1 LADLSGPLKEMT
13 DISYCI
19 VVIVRTTPKDKS
31 GIKAGSGTGVKRA
44 PDTCKDVPDSEWSG
58 CYFELIDLEVADVFV
73 INTDSSSSF
82 PFGAYLYTTSAIR
95 QDTICS
101 QLGMP
106 KILPSQLEYD
116 FNEYI
121 SQQNT
126 CVEETATSEPPSSLS
141 SPTTYNTSENGSAT
155 AADINQETTTLSP
168 GFTLTTGA
176 TNLGLHVTTHQQDSA
191 SSANT
196 DADMTT
202 SPAGS
207 MQPDTSTASNGNVD
221 STPSGSTQSATST
234 ASNDNVDNTP
244 SGPPQS
250 ATSTASNGNVDN
262 MPSGPPQSATSTVS
276 NGNVNSTLQ
285 RCREIRTPLSN
296 TTLTLKEMEETV
308 EKIITHLRVNTEE
321 LSSVKRS
328 KISAP
333 DDRVSSTTMGM
344 GGIVFIVVVTG
355 LMIVSDI
362 GKLVHDLRFALG
374 VTNKSKI

>member
-1 LADLSGPLKEMT
+1 
-13 DISYCI
+13 
-19 VVIVRTTPKDKS
+19 
-31 GIKAGSGTGVKRA
+31 
-44 PDTCKDVPDSEWSG
+44 
-58 CYFELIDLEVADVFV
+58 
-73 INTDSSSSF
+73 
-82 PFGAYLYTTSAIR
+82 
-95 QDTICS
+95 
-101 QLGMP
+101 
-106 KILPSQLEYD
+106 
-116 FNEYI
+116 
-121 SQQNT
+121 
-126 CVEETATSEPPSSLS
+126 
-141 SPTTYNTSENGSAT
+141 
-155 AADINQETTTLSP
+155 
-168 GFTLTTGA
+168 
-176 TNLGLHVTTHQQDSA
+176 
-191 SSANT
+191 
-196 DADMTT
+196 
-202 SPAGS
+202 

-262 MPSGPPQSATSTVS
+262 TPSGSMQSATSTASNGNVDNTPSGSMQSATSTAS
-276 NGNVNSTLQ
+276 NGNVNSTLP

-296 TTLTLKEMEETV
+296 TTLTLKEMEGTV

-362 GKLVHDLRFALG
+362 GKSR
-374 VTNKSKI
+374 SRSSICS